1 MLTQKRYIISHI
13 IDQPFFFS
21 LFFFFLHSRLTREE
35 VGLEASLWHRVVW
48 LELDP
53 HVVVDWGD
61 DVRLLHAAELPVKR
75 WVGTQPAAHLNVVVF
90 THLMEKNTRHID
102 VTVGHEICSFCTNSR
117 HFLRSQTYRTPGWC
131 GTGWAPPAAT
141 RSSCLVGT
149 PWASLGWWGNRSA
162 RWWSHRRQLLVGE
175 SSDFSGTSVKDKTL
189 ATHKLHRK
197 PWVNYLALYFFL
209 CWLKK
214 KSSETEVVEF

>member
-1 MLTQKRYIISHI
+1 MLTQKRYIISHT
-13 IDQPFFFS
+13 IDQPFLFS
-21 LFFFFLHSRLTREE
+21 FFLFPSQPTHQRRSGPWSLSLTPCCLTWTRSSCCCGLRWWRPASPRRRTSREALSRNSTRCAPPRSRIYTPD
-35 VGLEASLWHRVVW
+35 G
-48 LELDP
+48 
-53 HVVVDWGD
+53 
-61 DVRLLHAAELPVKR
+61 
-75 WVGTQPAAHLNVVVF
+75 
-90 THLMEKNTRHID
+90 KNTRHID